1 MPVITRNQMKNS
13 IKNAPVVNFMKNVLP
28 TRKCAKSKT
37 TSDKISKLTIDIRTA
52 LAPVVN
58 LVNYLSK
65 YSNDKINLDKKTKF
79 VSDIKNGLDEINRME
94 GNQQK
99 LNQLTKIHNIVTTYR
114 TNLIEGLNLTY
125 LPGGVNSA
133 KDGIPTRRCAKNIS
147 YKKFFDDEEIIIN
160 VCNSHFKRENGK
172 VKVTH
177 KWSKANANEI
187 GDSEYVPEDEDNQ
200 EEE

>member
-1 MPVITRNQMKNS
+1 MSVITRNQLKNS
-13 IKNAPVVNFMKNVLP
+13 INNVPVVNLVKDVIP
-28 TRKCAKSKT
+28 IRECAKGKT
-37 TSDKISKLTIDIRTA
+37 ILDKISKLTIDIRTA

-65 YSNDKINLDKKTKF
+65 YSNDKINLDKKNKF
-79 VSDIKNGLDEINRME
+79 VSDIKNGLDEISRME

-114 TNLIEGLNLTY
+114 TNLIEGFNLTY
-125 LPGGVNSA
+125 LPGGITVGN
-133 KDGIPTRRCAKNIS
+133 DGVPTRKCAKNIS

-160 VCNSHFKRENGK
+160 VCNPHFKRENGK

-177 KWSKANANEI
+177 KWTKANANEI

-200 EEE
+200 EE

>member
-1 MPVITRNQMKNS
+1 MEKEIELIDETILDLQNQINS
-13 IKNAPVVNFMKNVLP
+13 I
-28 TRKCAKSKT
+28 
-37 TSDKISKLTIDIRTA
+37 KLTIDIRTA
-52 LAPVVN
+52 LGPVVN